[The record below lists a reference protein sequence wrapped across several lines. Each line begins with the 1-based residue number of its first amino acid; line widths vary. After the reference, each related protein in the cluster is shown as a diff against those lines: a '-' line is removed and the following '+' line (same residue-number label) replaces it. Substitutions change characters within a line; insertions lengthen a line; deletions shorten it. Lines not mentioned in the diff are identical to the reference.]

1 MRPRSAAGAAGA
13 FAFLV
18 AFGLLA
24 VSTLPAAAGLVIR
37 IDKSVQQMTVE
48 ADGEVLHVRPVS
60 TGIAK
65 YDTPNGAFQPFRM
78 EKHHFSREWDDAPMP
93 FSVFFTTKGH
103 AIHGTYHRSLG
114 KPASHGCVRLSVQN
128 AGALWA
134 LVRRYKMAN
143 TAVVLTGEIP
153 PPEPAVA
160 RAEPAAKPAPR
171 AAAVAGDDIT
181 GAVPL
186 TARQRQR
193 IEREARR
200 WRELRESE
208 RYTYYDRGN
217 GERRYSDER
226 RRVYERPRQ
235 PRRIYDRYGGW
246 VYADPQPAP
255 FGFIFGR

>member
-1 MRPRSAAGAAGA
+1 MRLRCFAAGFAGA
-13 FAFLV
+13 LACLIGFGFL
-18 AFGLLA
+18 AASA
-24 VSTLPAAAGLVIR
+24 VPAAAGLVIR
-37 IDKSVQQMTVE
+37 IDKAAQQMTVE
-48 ADGEVLHVRPVS
+48 ADGETIHVWPVS

-65 YDTPNGAFQPFRM
+65 YDTPNGAYQPFRM
-78 EKHHFSREWDDAPMP
+78 EKDHFSREWDDAPMP
-93 FSVFFTTKGH
+93 FSIFFTTKGH
-103 AIHGTYHRSLG
+103 AIHGTYHKSLG

-128 AGALWA
+128 AGTLWA

-160 RAEPAAKPAPR
+160 HAAPPAKPAPR

-186 TARQRQR
+186 SARDRRR

-200 WRELRESE
+200 WREQRQGE
-208 RYTYYDRGN
+208 RYTYYDR
-217 GERRYSDER
+217 RYDER
-226 RRVYERPRQ
+226 APRYYVERPRQ

-246 VYADPQPAP
+246 VYADPQPFP
-255 FGFIFGR
+255 FFFGR